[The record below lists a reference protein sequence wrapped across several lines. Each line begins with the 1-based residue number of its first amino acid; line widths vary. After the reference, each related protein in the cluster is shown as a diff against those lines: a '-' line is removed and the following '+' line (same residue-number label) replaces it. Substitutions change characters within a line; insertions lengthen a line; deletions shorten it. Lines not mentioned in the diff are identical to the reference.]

1 MLAIGA
7 VQTGVRTG
15 QDAVYFAFLALS
27 SKKLTEGVDARA
39 THASGRDQIVIV
51 WLQVSS
57 QPKRQLTIK
66 SVRQYSQISLDS
78 GTAAMETTS
87 TQSASSS
94 VQLDIASVL
103 AVQQENV
110 VVKLWNQK
118 LDRFKLY

>member
-7 VQTGVRTG
+7 VQTRVRTG
-15 QDAVYFAFLALS
+15 QDAVCFAFLDSS
-27 SKKLTEGVDARA
+27 SKRLTEDADARA
-39 THASGRDQIVIV
+39 THASGKDQIVIV

-78 GTAAMETTS
+78 GIVAMEITS
-87 TQSASSS
+87 TQNASSS
-94 VQLDIASVL
+94 VQLDIALVL

>member
-15 QDAVYFAFLALS
+15 QDAVCFAFLALS

-51 WLQVSS
+51 WLPVSS

-78 GTAAMETTS
+78 GTVAMEITS

-94 VQLDIASVL
+94 VQLDIALVL

-118 LDRFKLY
+118 LDSFRLY